1 MQDKYIIGTV
11 GIAAIAAME
20 TAAILMGIDGAYLTM
35 CVGAIAGIIGTIA
48 GLTINLKQKP
58 DGGIP

>member
-11 GIAAIAAME
+11 GIAMIGVME
-20 TAAILMGIDGAYLTM
+20 TAAILTGSDGAYLAM

-48 GLTINLKQKP
+48 GLTVNIKKNQ
-58 DGGIP
+58 